1 MESRGHKDIVH
12 LMRENVIWTLFA
24 LYKGKSYVHRIS
36 HDTYLS
42 DGTIRDALKEAMRFK
57 LVKKSIEVGP
67 RGRKMEFYELTPAGK
82 ELTELGFAL
91 VNEMQ
96 SRLEKILGNGKMSGN
111 GN

>member
-1 MESRGHKDIVH
+1 MERMLRNDLVH
-12 LMRENVIWTLFA
+12 LMRENVLWTLFA

-42 DGTIRDALKEAMRFK
+42 DGTIRDALKEAIKFK

-82 ELTELGFAL
+82 ELTELGLAL
-91 VNEMQ
+91 VKEMQ
-96 SRLEKILGNGKMSGN
+96 SRLDKIMGNDY
-111 GN
+111 